1 MSARVAAMS
10 LRAGVSLLLA
20 YRLEVAV
27 TIASASLVALLN
39 WSLWTALFV
48 GRETIAGRTA
58 PELTTYVVVA
68 WIITTF
74 HGTRV
79 DELIASRVRSG
90 EVAVDLLRP
99 WSWQRH
105 LYLRELGRA
114 GAALVLTTV
123 PLALWTG
130 LLLDLRGPERAS
142 TWLWFGAS
150 LFLAQAVSFG
160 FAWLV
165 GVAAF
170 WLRNN
175 VGLAHL
181 KATLIGTLS
190 GALIPLDLYP
200 PAVRRVVDWLP
211 FQGMSH
217 TPAAIFVET
226 VAPEQIAAHLG
237 VQLAW
242 ALGLALLGG
251 LAFRAGCR
259 SLVVQGG

>member
-1 MSARVAAMS
+1 MS

-20 YRLEVAV
+20 YRLEVVV
-27 TIASASLVALLN
+27 TIFSASLVALLN
-39 WSLWTALFV
+39 WSLWTALFI
-48 GRETIAGRTA
+48 GRDTIAGRTA
-58 PELTTYVVVA
+58 PEMTTYVVVA

-79 DELIASRVRSG
+79 DELVAARVRSG
-90 EVAVDLLRP
+90 EVAIDLLRP
-99 WSWQRH
+99 WSLQRH

-114 GAALVLTTV
+114 GAALVLTTL
-123 PLALWTG
+123 PLAMWTT
-130 LLLDLRGPERAS
+130 LLLGLRGPTRPG
-142 TWLWFGAS
+142 TWLLFGLS
-150 LFLAQAVSFG
+150 LLLAHAIAFS

-170 WLRNN
+170 WLRNS

-200 PAVRRVVDWLP
+200 PQLQGIVELLP

-217 TPAAIFVET
+217 TPTLLFIEAVPADEIL
-226 VAPEQIAAHLG
+226 PRLG
-237 VQLAW
+237 IQLAW
-242 ALGLALLGG
+242 AVVLAVLGA
-251 LAFRAGCR
+251 LAFRRGSRA
-259 SLVVQGG
+259 LVLQGG